1 MTALTQFE
9 RLESD
14 GIWRESASADP
25 VEVIVAFG
33 KATLVLTNK
42 SGNPLTHWSL
52 PAVTRLN
59 AGEHP
64 AFFTPAPDTSETLEI
79 EDSLMVDAIETV
91 RKALLS
97 PPKRPQQLRGFV
109 TLGVIA
115 VFAGAAVLWGPGAF
129 TRQTL
134 SVVPD
139 SKRSEIGA
147 TILGHYQQLTGPTCR
162 NALGTIP
169 LAKLKTRLMGRDTKG
184 QIVVVQVLPQGATV
198 LPGGIV
204 LVDRALIERLDDPAI
219 TAGFIIAAISGR
231 NSHDPLADV
240 LADAGIGAT
249 VQLFTTGNIPQGIL
263 RDYAKS
269 LQQMQDTPADVSD
282 LTGAFDAAQVPLGP
296 YARQRDPDGVLFG
309 DISNSTSTPTLTDSE
324 WVRLQGVC
332 AT

>member
-25 VEVIVAFG
+25 VDVTVAFG
-33 KATLVLTNK
+33 KATLVLTNR
-42 SGNPLTHWSL
+42 SGQPLTHWSL

-59 AGEHP
+59 AGIRP
-64 AFFTPAPDTSETLEI
+64 AFFTPAPDTGETLEI

-91 RKALLS
+91 RKALLNL
-97 PPKRPQQLRGFV
+97 PPRPQRLRGLV

-115 VFAGAAVLWGPGAF
+115 LLAGAGALWGPGAF

-184 QIVVVQVLPQGATV
+184 QIVVVQILPQGATV

-231 NSHDPLADV
+231 NSHDPLGDV
-240 LADAGIGAT
+240 LADAGITAT
-249 VQLFTTGNIPQGIL
+249 LQLFTTGNIPQDIL
-263 RDYAKS
+263 RDYARS
-269 LQQMQDTPADVSD
+269 LQQMQDTPTDVTD
-282 LTGAFDAAQVPLGP
+282 LERAFDAARVPLRP

-309 DISNSTSTPTLTDSE
+309 DITDGASTPTLTDSE